1 MCEYCNK
8 RINNKPIQCIDKDID
23 KSTLT
28 LTQDNYFGYTIFAEI
43 DNLADDNSNMP
54 DVVDQFFKINYCP
67 MCGRQLRG
75 NKYGN

>member
-28 LTQDNYFGYTIFAEI
+28 LTQDNCFGYTIFAEI

-54 DVVDQFFKINYCP
+54 DVADQFFKINYCP
-67 MCGRQLRG
+67 MCGRQLGG
-75 NKYGN
+75 NNER